1 MAAGTSKPRLVIDR
15 VLCISDIERALRLLQ
30 TPGRR
35 KNKALKQIFRLL
47 REAAEQRLSIQ
58 FTWVPAHS
66 GLQGNEMA
74 HDLPHWST
82 ILGRIP
88 IDRKIH
94 TPRTLEARPAT
105 SRVETS
111 PASVPTCSTTSAA
124 TRQSVTRK
132 PHKEAIQQIEIE
144 QRRHYLPN
152 FAQVTARLTVTFTK
166 FDKRTM
172 SSASVTNKKQ

>member
-15 VLCISDIERALRLLQ
+15 VLCVSDSERALRLLQ

-47 REAAEQRLSIQ
+47 REAAEQRLGIQ
-58 FTWVPAHS
+58 FTWVPTHS

-74 HDLPHWST
+74 HGLPHWST
-82 ILGRIP
+82 NLGRIP

-94 TPRTLEARPAT
+94 TPRTLEARPTT

-111 PASVPTCSTTSAA
+111 SASQHL
-124 TRQSVTRK
+124 RQLDKALPGNHTRK
-132 PHKEAIQQIEIE
+132 LYNKYKSKRGCTTYPTSHKLL
-144 QRRHYLPN
+144 R
-152 FAQVTARLTVTFTK
+152 
-166 FDKRTM
+166 D
-172 SSASVTNKKQ
+172 